1 MCNGSLICILIL
13 REQDCLWFDILCLS
27 LTQQTKLMIMEP
39 VSQQNPMLECQI
51 CLKYYNLRRRPKLL
65 DCQHTCCS
73 VCLTQMKMSLSELR
87 CPWCRSVTT
96 LPPGVSSSQLP
107 DDPDIMAVISVPS
120 PPEYTPVFFKQLPSN
135 TCYLSIDHQE
145 RATVPG
151 EHSGRHLLAG
161 QTKGMS
167 PVPVSDEGS
176 PGLGEEHGERE
187 EGCCKSSF
195 TTRAG
200 LVVLLGFVLLLLVY
214 IVLYNMKCIY
224 KRFTMISCA

>member
-1 MCNGSLICILIL
+1 MQELLLRLLSDKDLEVNILASPYQI
-13 REQDCLWFDILCLS
+13 Q
-27 LTQQTKLMIMEP
+27 MEP
-39 VSQQNPMLECQI
+39 DMDLT
-51 CLKYYNLRRRPKLL
+51 KYNTTVKRRGGETKSMKYLPKLL

-96 LPPGVSSSQLP
+96 LPPGVSISQLP

-120 PPEYTPVFFKQLPSN
+120 PPEYTPVFFKQLLSN

-145 RATVPG
+145 RATVSG
-151 EHSGRHLLAG
+151 EHSGRHLQAG
-161 QTKGMS
+161 QTQEMS

>member
-1 MCNGSLICILIL
+1 
-13 REQDCLWFDILCLS
+13 
-27 LTQQTKLMIMEP
+27 MIMEP
-39 VSQQNPMLECQI
+39 VSQQSPMLECQI
-51 CLKYYNLRRRPKLL
+51 CLNYYNLQRRPKLL
-65 DCQHTCCS
+65 DCKHTCCS

-96 LPPGVSSSQLP
+96 LLPGVSVSQLP
-107 DDPDIMAVISVPS
+107 DDPDTMAVISVPS

-135 TCYLSIDHQE
+135 TCYLSIDQE

-161 QTKGMS
+161 QTKMS

-176 PGLGEEHGERE
+176 PGLGEEHEERE

-200 LVVLLGFVLLLLVY
+200 LMVLLGFVLLLLVY
-214 IVLYNMKCIY
+214 IVLHNMNCIY

>member
-1 MCNGSLICILIL
+1 MHTHTL
-13 REQDCLWFDILCLS
+13 REQDCLWFDILCLT
-27 LTQQTKLMIMEP
+27 LTQQTKLMIMET
-39 VSQQNPMLECQI
+39 VSQRNLMLECQI
-51 CLKYYNLRRRPKLL
+51 CLNCYNLQYRPKLL
-65 DCQHTCCS
+65 DCQHTYCS

-96 LPPGVSSSQLP
+96 LPPGVSVSQLP

-120 PPEYTPVFFKQLPSN
+120 PPEYTPVFFKQLLSN

-145 RATVPG
+145 RATV
-151 EHSGRHLLAG
+151 
-161 QTKGMS
+161 
-167 PVPVSDEGS
+167 

-200 LVVLLGFVLLLLVY
+200 LVVLLGFVLLLCTL
-214 IVLYNMKCIY
+214 
-224 KRFTMISCA
+224 

>member
-1 MCNGSLICILIL
+1 
-13 REQDCLWFDILCLS
+13 
-27 LTQQTKLMIMEP
+27 
-39 VSQQNPMLECQI
+39 
-51 CLKYYNLRRRPKLL
+51 
-65 DCQHTCCS
+65 
-73 VCLTQMKMSLSELR
+73 
-87 CPWCRSVTT
+87 
-96 LPPGVSSSQLP
+96 
-107 DDPDIMAVISVPS
+107 MAVISVPS

-135 TCYLSIDHQE
+135 TCYLSIDQE

-161 QTKGMS
+161 QTKEMS

-214 IVLYNMKCIY
+214 IVLHNMNCIY